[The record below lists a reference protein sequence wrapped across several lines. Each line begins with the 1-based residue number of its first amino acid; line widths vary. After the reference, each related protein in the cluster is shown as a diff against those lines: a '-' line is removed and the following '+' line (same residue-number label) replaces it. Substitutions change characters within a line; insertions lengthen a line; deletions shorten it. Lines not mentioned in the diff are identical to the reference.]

1 MWLLE
6 CEDADRL
13 DGGPTHSHRPHNTHT
28 HTDIALHSRGTLLRN
43 LPEDKSSPHF
53 KGYDRTRLSECAS

>member
-1 MWLLE
+1 MWQPE

-28 HTDIALHSRGTLLRN
+28 DIASHSRGTLLRN
-43 LPEDKSSPHF
+43 LPQDKSFPRF
-53 KGYDRTRLSECAS
+53 KGNDRTRLSESAS